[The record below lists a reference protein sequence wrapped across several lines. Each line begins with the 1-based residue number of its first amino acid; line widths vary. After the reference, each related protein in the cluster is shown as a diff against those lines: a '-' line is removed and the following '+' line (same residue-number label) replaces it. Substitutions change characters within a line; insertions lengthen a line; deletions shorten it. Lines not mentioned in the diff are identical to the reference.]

1 MLFKFLKYINPIWY
15 YLLETKNKTNYFVN
29 FSDLSD
35 SDQIKVE
42 LDKHYESKNGSIR
55 DFAFQAWSSGLIST
69 SETSI
74 FDKTNEPTISDNY
87 RFVKKFY
94 HPAWSFFILILRILE
109 FKNPFN
115 EIYCYFTAFK
125 TKRVNLNKAKFEHS
139 DFNNFDSQLLQKN
152 YKVSIIIPTLNRY
165 QYLRDAL
172 IDLENQTYKNF
183 EVIVVDQSNPFQ
195 EDFYKQFG
203 VEIILIRQEA
213 RALWQARNSAVKVSR
228 GELILLFDDDSRVE
242 KDWVEQHIKC
252 LDYFDCEISS
262 GASISVAGGKVP
274 SHYSFFRWGD
284 QIDTGNALLKKSVF
298 REIGL
303 FDLQFNG
310 QRMGDGEFGIRA
322 FLSGFKNV
330 NNPLAMRIHL
340 KVKEGGLREMG
351 SWDAFRPT
359 KLFSPRPIPSVF
371 YLSRRYFGNYSSL
384 LMLIVNVPMSII
396 PYKYKGNTI
405 LITLSMFA
413 ILLILPFLLIQVLI
427 SWKISSRMISEGPKI
442 EEFKG

>member
-1 MLFKFLKYINPIWY
+1 
-15 YLLETKNKTNYFVN
+15 
-29 FSDLSD
+29 
-35 SDQIKVE
+35 
-42 LDKHYESKNGSIR
+42 
-55 DFAFQAWSSGLIST
+55 
-69 SETSI
+69 
-74 FDKTNEPTISDNY
+74 
-87 RFVKKFY
+87 
-94 HPAWSFFILILRILE
+94 
-109 FKNPFN
+109 
-115 EIYCYFTAFK
+115 
-125 TKRVNLNKAKFEHS
+125 
-139 DFNNFDSQLLQKN
+139 LLQKN

-298 REIGL
+298 REVGL

-359 KLFSPRPIPSVF
+359 KLFSPRPIPSVL

-384 LMLIVNVPMSII
+384 LMLIVNIPMSII

-427 SWKISSRMISEGPKI
+427 SWRISLKMILEGPKI